1 MQKIGL
7 LVIIMKLFL
16 AGPFFSD
23 GEVER
28 LERVKAALEAAG
40 FEVYST
46 SHRNARI
53 NLDSAREK
61 MARFR
66 LLCGEIRKC
75 DGLFAV
81 LDGRDPGT
89 IWEMG
94 YAFATGKPVIAFC
107 ENDPFFS
114 LMIDGSAACLTGL
127 ESIDGRIAGYL
138 RTDDV
143 SSMPKYQVRDR
154 CDY

>member
-1 MQKIGL
+1 MR
-7 LVIIMKLFL
+7 LFL

-28 LERVKAALEAAG
+28 LDRVKAALEAAG

-46 SHRNARI
+46 YHRNARI
-53 NLDSAREK
+53 DLGSVRERT
-61 MARFR
+61 ARFR
-66 LLCGEIRKC
+66 LLCDEIRKC

-81 LDGRDPGT
+81 LDGRDAGT

-94 YAFATGKPVIAFC
+94 YAHAHGKPVIAFC
-107 ENDPFFS
+107 ETDPFFS
-114 LMIDGSAACLTGL
+114 LMIDGSAACVTGI

-138 RTDDV
+138 KTDDI
-143 SSMPKYQVRDR
+143 SATPKYRVRDR